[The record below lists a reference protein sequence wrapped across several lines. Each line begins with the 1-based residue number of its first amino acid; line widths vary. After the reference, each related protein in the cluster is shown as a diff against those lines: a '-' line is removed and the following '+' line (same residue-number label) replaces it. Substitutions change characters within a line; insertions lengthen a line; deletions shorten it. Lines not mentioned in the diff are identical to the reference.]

1 MTGYVGAQHEFHDAE
16 FVQGWANRFV
26 PTKPRLRLFDMILEQ
41 IERLGKPDAH
51 IVELGTGPGYMAR
64 HILERNNTITYE
76 ALDFSEAFFDV
87 ARKTLGE
94 LTCRV
99 VFTDADLMDQSWP
112 SELSKN
118 PDAIVS
124 TWALHDLG
132 GQQAVADVY
141 TRCFEQLPVGGVLVN
156 GDFIKPDGTT
166 WEYEPGR
173 FEIDLHLEL
182 LRAAGFKAPQSLAH
196 LEPNTE
202 FPTAAQ
208 NYACLVAVR

>member
-1 MTGYVGAQHEFHDAE
+1 MPISLSSDRPWLHGASH
-16 FVQGWANRFV
+16 
-26 PTKPRLRLFDMILEQ
+26 PLS
-41 IERLGKPDAH
+41 
-51 IVELGTGPGYMAR
+51 GTTPSPMRRSTFLKRSLMSRG
-64 HILERNNTITYE
+64 
-76 ALDFSEAFFDV
+76 
-87 ARKTLGE
+87 KTLGE
-94 LTCRV
+94 LDMPR

-118 PDAIVS
+118 PDANVS

-182 LRAAGFKAPQSLAH
+182 LRAAGFKAPQSLGPFGTQI
-196 LEPNTE
+196 PNSRPLHRTTHALSP
-202 FPTAAQ
+202 FVSTSNRDGYCPTPIDQ
-208 NYACLVAVR
+208 LPLINYIQSAVLMRE